1 MISKKEKIKIERDF
15 ISLLIKYKDLVSDW
29 AGSALKE
36 EYFDSSHQMILN
48 AVIYAFN
55 NDVLLTRK
63 TFVSFLHK
71 YLSSKMEIQAQE
83 YLYNNINTLN
93 TSRDDFPELSSKI
106 VESYIADQTVEYIEN
121 YQKTV
126 SAKGSVFAS
135 KQLEDKL
142 SSLVVDTEKKKEIF
156 YESVTDYSPT
166 YYEKFVE
173 RLEKGEDETNIKCF
187 IKEIDETLVVGFTPG
202 SLVLFCGDV
211 GGYKSTIMLNVA
223 ANVWSKGGKDVL
235 YVPLEMPREKM
246 FQKFMSRELQIPF
259 NKLEHPTLLDKDELE
274 KVKGFSQYLKDKEA
288 ETGSKFFIME
298 ADDQVPVSVIRKEIE
313 KHVDVF
319 KPSMVVIDY
328 IANLVPDSD
337 RNKGRNDLEIGQM
350 LKGLRTMGKPGA
362 VHEEGFSVVSGAQ
375 IGREAL
381 KRIRRSGANKT
392 AFYSEDIRGSHEYSA
407 DSDAMYVQM
416 EDPQQPGKR
425 INFFCIKS
433 RYGKK
438 MFANNST
445 RATLEVRPDISLIQS
460 ISDNF
465 YTGNQENIMEKIND
479 SDNMDLDFQS
489 DIDDIDSQDDA
500 AGITKTQKDAFEE
513 LLGV

>member
-1 MISKKEKIKIERDF
+1 MISKKEKIQIEREF
-15 ISLLIKYKDLVSDW
+15 ISLLIKHKDLVSDW
-29 AGSALKE
+29 VESALKE
-36 EYFDSSHQMILN
+36 EYFDSSHQMLLNGIL
-48 AVIYAFN
+48 YAFN

-63 TFVSFLHK
+63 TFSSFLQKHIA
-71 YLSSKMEIQAQE
+71 SKMEIQAQE

-93 TSRDDFPELSSKI
+93 AKRDDFPELSSKI
-106 VESYIADQTVEYIEN
+106 VESYVSDKTLSYIEN
-121 YQKTV
+121 YRKTV
-126 SAKGSVFAS
+126 SAKGGVFAS
-135 KQLEDKL
+135 KQLEDNL
-142 SSLVVDTEKKKEIF
+142 SSLVVDTEKKKEVF
-156 YESVTDYSPT
+156 YESVANYSPT
-166 YYEKFVE
+166 YYEKFLE
-173 RLEKGEDETNIKCF
+173 RLEKGEDANNIKCG

-223 ANVWSKGGKDVL
+223 ANVWSQSGRDVL

-259 NKLEHPTLLDKDELE
+259 DKLEHPTLLNKEELDK
-274 KVKGFSQYLKDKEA
+274 VGGFSKYLNDKEA
-288 ETGSKFFIME
+288 ELGAKFFIME
-298 ADDQVPVSVIRKEIE
+298 ADEQVPVSVIRKEIE
-313 KHVDVF
+313 KHIDIF
-319 KPSMVVIDY
+319 KPSLVVIDY
-328 IANLVPDSD
+328 IANLVPDND
-337 RNKGRNDLEIGQM
+337 RHKGRNDLEIGNM
-350 LKGLRTMGKPGA
+350 LKALRTMGKPGA
-362 VHEEGFSVVSGAQ
+362 VHEDGFSVVSGAQ

-392 AFYSEDIRGSHEYSA
+392 SFYSEDIRGSHEYSA

-465 YTGNQENIMEKIND
+465 YVGNQENIMEKIND
-479 SDNMDLDFQS
+479 SDNIDLNFQD
-489 DIDDIDSQDDA
+489 DIDDIDSE
-500 AGITKTQKDAFEE
+500 GKITQSQKEAFEE
-513 LLGV
+513 LLIG